1 MNELDLSIFIPDSL
15 TAETK
20 DLKIKTYKVGLIARA
35 ASIFG
40 VKRIV
45 IYRDGADG
53 EARFIRDILSY
64 MDTPQY
70 LRRKVFPIMKELKH
84 VGILPPLRTP
94 HHPTGKPVTG
104 EYRQGLTVKRVKKGT
119 LVDIGAD
126 KLALCREKL
135 SVNRVM
141 SFQITRMGKE
151 IQIEP
156 DEPEDT
162 YWGYEVLDTR
172 RDIAKSLKTV
182 DADVVIATSRYA
194 SPITSI
200 LNEVKSK
207 MDGARKVTILFGGP
221 YRGLPEVR
229 ADINVNTIPG
239 QCTETVRTEEAVMA
253 TLSIFNMLTQI
264 DEPIGNDVRR

>member
-1 MNELDLSIFIPDSL
+1 MNRVDLSIFIPDSL
-15 TAETK
+15 TAETG

-45 IYRDGADG
+45 IYHDDADG
-53 EARFIRDILSY
+53 EARFIRDILTY

-70 LRRKVFPIMKELKH
+70 LRRKVFPIMRELKH

-94 HHPTGKPVTG
+94 HHPTGKPVAG

-135 SVNRVM
+135 TVNRIM
-141 SFQITRMGKE
+141 SFRVARLGKE
-151 IQIEP
+151 ILIEP
-156 DEPEDT
+156 DEPDDI

-172 RDIAKSLKTV
+172 RNLTDSLKTV
-182 DADVVIATSRYA
+182 GADVVVATSRNA

-200 LNEVKSK
+200 LDEVKSRMRK
-207 MDGARKVTILFGGP
+207 AREAAILFGGP
-221 YRGLPEVR
+221 YKGLPEIK
-229 ADINVNTIPG
+229 ADIWVNTLPG
-239 QCTETVRTEEAVMA
+239 QCTETVRTEEAVLA
-253 TLSIFNMLTQI
+253 TLSVFNMLTQI
-264 DEPIGNDVRR
+264 DEKDE